1 MTSPTAISQNEW
13 QNLFRFAYCL
23 CQQREHALSLLHGAI
38 ERLRRVKTTQ
48 PLQLDAHLRQVIR
61 HLHYSRS
68 QQPLP
73 YSHPV
78 AKDQPPSPDATCAE
92 LEDLVMQPGADAWQT
107 LNTEQRD
114 LMYLWAL
121 LDFSPE
127 QMAAEL
133 NVATNK
139 VQGDLQQLREH
150 LLSRGAK
157 VEQR

>member
-1 MTSPTAISQNEW
+1 MTSPTAISPNEW

-23 CQQREHALSLLHGAI
+23 CQQREDALSLLHGAI
-38 ERLRRVKTTQ
+38 ERLLRVKTTQ
-48 PLQLDAHLRQVIR
+48 PLRLDYYLRQVIR
-61 HLHYSRS
+61 HLHYSRN
-68 QQPLP
+68 QRPLP

-78 AKDQPPSPDATCAE
+78 TKGPSPDATCPA
-92 LEDLVMQPGADAWQT
+92 LEDLVMQPGADVWQT

-114 LMYLWAL
+114 LMYLWAW

-133 NVATNK
+133 NVARNK
-139 VQGDLQQLREH
+139 VQGDLQQLREQ
-150 LLSRGAK
+150 LLRRGAK